1 MNPDSPQQ
9 PASAALALVQDHM
22 EAVRQLLSRMRP
34 EELRLVQ
41 AQYPQLPQVF
51 GIPAELGGAAAAATD
66 PREEVDARPQ
76 THNEGDGAFPTAD
89 DEAAAGSGVFGVG
102 DQEEQGTPPGTP
114 REASPTAPPAP
125 VRVLQPRTGPPRVPD
140 EGSGLGKRP
149 SGTRPSSE
157 ATPSGKAAAVAHESD
172 AERIAGP
179 AVAPDNPV
187 ESAGDV
193 VPEDTAT
200 PPGEAPP
207 HSGAPPAPPPAP
219 QAQAPPPVA
228 PAPVALTQP
237 FTPRHLMHYTG
248 WDVTRPVHEYA
259 NAARMETW
267 LAHKDSLCHLPA
279 HDTAEKRLSWL
290 HETKFQYKD
299 DVTDLTAA
307 AYLGDEAV
315 ARLILTQAA
324 AASTPFTREQGAE
337 ALIVAAQGNCCKIV
351 ELLVSNGID
360 PSPSLSTGATPLLIA
375 AEKGNFAIVR
385 VLLAAGANSNV
396 ADATG
401 WTAAHYAA
409 QNGHRKVL
417 DLLLAAGAVPNAR
430 AQSDSCTPAHIA
442 AQQNHAE
449 CLDALAANGADLNA
463 RYGAHASTPLH
474 VAVHCGATAAARALV
489 AGGANLLLVDG
500 LQHSAFD
507 VAAALG
513 RAEILKALLEVNPPA
528 ATAVTALGATLLHLA
543 AHYGRED
550 AVAVLLRAGA
560 DVNALCE
567 GATRCPN
574 QPPTTALEKSKE
586 D

>member
-9 PASAALALVQDHM
+9 PAREALALVQGHM

-34 EELRLVQ
+34 EELSLVQ
-41 AQYPQLPQVF
+41 ARYPQLPQLL

-66 PREEVDARPQ
+66 PREVDARPQ

-114 REASPTAPPAP
+114 RESSPTAPPAP
-125 VRVLQPRTGPPRVPD
+125 VRKPQPRTGPPRVPE

-149 SGTRPSSE
+149 SDTRPSSE

-172 AERIAGP
+172 AERIAGT
-179 AVAPDNPV
+179 AVAPGNPV
-187 ESAGDV
+187 ESAGGV
-193 VPEDTAT
+193 VRDDTAT

-207 HSGAPPAPPPAP
+207 HGGAPPVPPPAP
-219 QAQAPPPVA
+219 QAQAPPPAA
-228 PAPVALTQP
+228 PAPVAPSQP
-237 FTPRHLMHYTG
+237 FSRRPLMSCTKS
-248 WDVTRPVHEYA
+248 DVRRLVSEYA
-259 NAARMETW
+259 NADRVGVW
-267 LAHKDSLCHLPA
+267 RRVHKDSLCHLPA
-279 HDTAEKRLSWL
+279 HDTPETRLSFL
-290 HETKFQYKD
+290 RETKFQYKD
-299 DVTDLTAA
+299 GVTDLTAA

-315 ARLILTQAA
+315 VRLILTQAVA
-324 AASTPFTREQGAE
+324 TSTPFTPEQGAE
-337 ALIVAAQGNCCKIV
+337 ALVVAAQGNCCKIV

-360 PSPSLSTGATPLLIA
+360 PSASLSTGATPLLVA
-375 AEKGNFAIVR
+375 AEKGYFAIVR
-385 VLLAAGANSNV
+385 ALLDAGANSNV
-396 ADATG
+396 ADAMG

-430 AQSDSCTPAHIA
+430 ARPDSCTPAHIA

-463 RYGAHASTPLH
+463 TYAAHASTPLH
-474 VAVHCGATAAARALV
+474 VAAYCGATAAARALV
-489 AGGANLLLVDG
+489 AGGAQLLILDG
-500 LQHSAFD
+500 FQHSAFD

-528 ATAVTALGATLLHLA
+528 ATASTALGATLLHLA
-543 AHYGRED
+543 AYFRQGD

-560 DVNALCE
+560 DVNALYQ
-567 GATRCPN
+567 GAMRCPN
-574 QPPTTALEKSKE
+574 QPLTTALEKAR
-586 D
+586 DD

>member
-1 MNPDSPQQ
+1 MNPDSQQQ
-9 PASAALALVQDHM
+9 PTSETLAELQGHM
-22 EAVRQLLSRMRP
+22 QAMQQLFSRMRP
-34 EELRLVQ
+34 EEQDQ
-41 AQYPQLPQVF
+41 ARALYPQLY

-66 PREEVDARPQ
+66 PREEVDARSQ
-76 THNEGDGAFPTAD
+76 TPNEGDGAFPPAGD

-102 DQEEQGTPPGTP
+102 GQATEGTPPGTP

-125 VRVLQPRTGPPRVPD
+125 VRVQQPRTGPPRVPK

-149 SGTRPSSE
+149 SDTRPSSG
-157 ATPSGKAAAVAHESD
+157 ATPGGKAAAVARESD
-172 AERIAGP
+172 ADRIAGP
-179 AVAPDNPV
+179 AVAPGNPV
-187 ESAGDV
+187 ESAGDDV

-200 PPGEAPP
+200 SPGEAPP
-207 HSGAPPAPPPAP
+207 HGSAPPAPPPAP
-219 QAQAPPPVA
+219 QAQAPPPAA

-237 FTPRHLMHYTG
+237 FSPRPLKRCIIL
-248 WDVTRPVHEYA
+248 DVKRPVSEYA
-259 NAARMETW
+259 NAARVDVW
-267 LAHKDSLCHLPA
+267 RRVHKDSLCHLP
-279 HDTAEKRLSWL
+279 DNTPETQLSWL

-299 DVTDLTAA
+299 GVTDLTAA

-315 ARLILTQAA
+315 VRLILTQAVA
-324 AASTPFTREQGAE
+324 TSTPFTPEQGAE
-337 ALIVAAQGNCCKIV
+337 ALVVAAQGNCCKIV

-360 PSPSLSTGATPLLIA
+360 PSASLSTGATPLLVA
-375 AEKGNFAIVR
+375 AEKGYFAIVR
-385 VLLAAGANSNV
+385 ALLDAGANSNV
-396 ADATG
+396 ADAMG

-430 AQSDSCTPAHIA
+430 ARPDSCTPAHIA

-463 RYGAHASTPLH
+463 TFGARASTPLH
-474 VAVHCGATAAARALV
+474 VAAYCGATAAACALV
-489 AGGANLLLVDG
+489 AGGAQLLLLDG
-500 LQHSAFD
+500 MQHSAFD
-507 VAAALG
+507 AAAALG
-513 RAEILKALLEVNPPA
+513 HDEILEALLEADPQPA
-528 ATAVTALGATLLHLA
+528 KAFTARGTTLLHLA
-543 AHYGRED
+543 AHYGRKD

-574 QPPTTALEKSKE
+574 QLLTPALEKARE